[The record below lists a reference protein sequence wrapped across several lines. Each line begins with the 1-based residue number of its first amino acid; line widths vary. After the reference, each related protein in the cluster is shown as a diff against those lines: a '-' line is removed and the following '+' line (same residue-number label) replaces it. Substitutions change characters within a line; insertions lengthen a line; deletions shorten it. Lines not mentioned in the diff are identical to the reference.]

1 MFPLHSTE
9 TYFENPSLLFHNW
22 NNNYSI
28 TFSIL
33 FAALAS
39 ATDIAQGGLRS
50 VVQGKHS
57 LQRNGQSIPSSFFTL
72 LLVQNS
78 FFLVGVGRRKC
89 LDVIER
95 AVRRDELG

>member
-1 MFPLHSTE
+1 MFPLHSSG
-9 TYFENPSLLFHNW
+9 TYFENPSLLFNNW

-57 LQRNGQSIPSSFFTL
+57 VQQNGQSIHSKFFTFS
-72 LLVQNS
+72 LVQDS
-78 FFLVGVGRRKC
+78 FSW
-89 LDVIER
+89 
-95 AVRRDELG
+95 LGWGGESVWML

>member
-1 MFPLHSTE
+1 MNLSTSLGPEVITMFPLHSSG

-22 NNNYSI
+22 NNYSI

-50 VVQGKHS
+50 VVQGKHGV
-57 LQRNGQSIPSSFFTL
+57 QQNGQSIHS
-72 LLVQNS
+72 
-78 FFLVGVGRRKC
+78 
-89 LDVIER
+89 
-95 AVRRDELG
+95 

>member
-1 MFPLHSTE
+1 MFTLHSSG
-9 TYFENPSLLFHNW
+9 TYFEKPSLLFNIW

-50 VVQGKHS
+50 VVQGKHGV
-57 LQRNGQSIPSSFFTL
+57 QQNGQSIRS
-72 LLVQNS
+72 
-78 FFLVGVGRRKC
+78 
-89 LDVIER
+89 
-95 AVRRDELG
+95 